1 MPRIGS
7 KLQLSGSAE
16 GMAGKSRWVIGID
29 PSATATGLVRLNVDT
44 LETIDYCIRPKNTGP
59 QRLEEIYFQ
68 TRRFVENI
76 KPVHICMEDYA
87 FSPLTASQSHKLGEV
102 GGVIKLGLWM
112 QLNNWPTL
120 VTNNQAKKFCL
131 GRGGGK
137 DKITKAQ
144 LLKGVYTKW
153 GFDTNDDN
161 IADAYIE
168 ARIARALILQNTDMA
183 YEKEVITALM
193 TPTKKGNRTI
203 PARFMAEAPVQVRE
217 DAILSLTYGNTSSAA
232 IGSNK

>member
-1 MPRIGS
+1 
-7 KLQLSGSAE
+7 
-16 GMAGKSRWVIGID
+16 MAGKSRWVIGID

-68 TRRFVENI
+68 TRRFVEDI

-87 FSPLTASQSHKLGEV
+87 FSPLTASQSHKLGEI

-120 VTNNQAKKFCL
+120 VMNNQAKKFCL
-131 GRGGGK
+131 GKGGGK
-137 DKITKAQ
+137 IKITKAQ
-144 LLKGVYTKW
+144 ILKGVYKKW

-161 IADAYIE
+161 IADAYIQ
-168 ARIARALILQNTDMA
+168 ARIARAVVLQTTDTI
-183 YEKEVITALM
+183 YEQEVLKSVVPRLFT
-193 TPTKKGNRTI
+193 
-203 PARFMAEAPVQVRE
+203 EAPPAVRE
-217 DAILSLTYGNTSSAA
+217 RAIASYVYGNASAPA